1 MRTLFS
7 YLHKNQFV
15 AALFIIVLG
24 LFLIKVKEILI
35 ILFISYIVMTAFRPA
50 VLFFN
55 KRKLPYVLSVLVP
68 YIIFCIFLIILILPL
83 FPFFAT
89 QIQSLLNNFPV
100 FLEKSSQAVG
110 LKIDYSNVNSSI
122 NSFFQTVGGNLF
134 SITGQV
140 FGGIISLTTII
151 VVSFYLLLYHNRF
164 EKLIVHLFPQDK
176 KEQARETFLKIEE
189 KLGKWLRGQL
199 ILSLLIGV
207 LSWIFLTFI
216 GIEYAL
222 PLAFIA
228 GLLEIIPMIGPILA
242 AVPAVIVALTIS
254 PGLAVAV
261 LIGYIVIQTIESNI
275 FVPKIMQSA
284 VGLNPVIIIIA
295 ILVGSNLL
303 GVWGALLSV
312 PFVSVATIILS
323 EFKD

>member
-1 MRTLFS
+1 MRTLLS

-24 LFLIKVKEILI
+24 LFFIRIKEILI

-50 VLFFN
+50 VLFLN
-55 KRKLPYVLSVLVP
+55 KKKLPYVLSVLVP

-83 FPFFAT
+83 FPFFAA
-89 QIQSLLNNFPV
+89 QIQSLANNFPV

-110 LKIDYSNVNSSI
+110 FKIDYSNVDSSI
-122 NSFFQTVGGNLF
+122 NSFFRTVGGNLF

-140 FGGIISLTTII
+140 FGGIISVTTII
-151 VVSFYLLLYHNRF
+151 VVSFYLLLYHDRF

-176 KEQARETFLKIEE
+176 EEQARETFLKIEE

-199 ILSLLIGV
+199 VLSLLIGV
-207 LSWIFLTFI
+207 LSWIFLTLI

-228 GLLEIIPMIGPILA
+228 GLLEIIPMIGPVIA
-242 AVPAVIVALTIS
+242 AVPAIIVALTIS
-254 PGLAVAV
+254 PGLAVTV
-261 LIGYIVIQTIESNI
+261 IIGYIVIQTIESNI

-284 VGLNPVIIIIA
+284 VGLNPVIIITA
-295 ILVGSNLL
+295 ILVGSNFL

-312 PFVSVATIILS
+312 PFVSVITIILS

>member
-1 MRTLFS
+1 MRTLLS

-24 LFLIKVKEILI
+24 LFFIRIKEILI

-50 VLFFN
+50 VLFLN
-55 KRKLPYVLSVLVP
+55 KKKLPYVLSVLVP

-83 FPFFAT
+83 FPFFAA
-89 QIQSLLNNFPV
+89 QIQSLANNFPV

-110 LKIDYSNVNSSI
+110 FKIDYSNVDSSI
-122 NSFFQTVGGNLF
+122 NSFFRTVGGNLF

-140 FGGIISLTTII
+140 FGGIISVTTII
-151 VVSFYLLLYHNRF
+151 VVSFYLLLYHDRF

-176 KEQARETFLKIEE
+176 EEQARETFLKIEE

-199 ILSLLIGV
+199 VLSLLIGV
-207 LSWIFLTFI
+207 LSWIFLTLI

-228 GLLEIIPMIGPILA
+228 GLLEIIPMIGPVIA
-242 AVPAVIVALTIS
+242 AVPAIIVALTIS
-254 PGLAVAV
+254 PGLAVTV
-261 LIGYIVIQTIESNI
+261 IIGYIVIQTIESNI

-284 VGLNPVIIIIA
+284 VGLNPVIIITA
-295 ILVGSNLL
+295 ILVGSNFL

-312 PFVSVATIILS
+312 PFVSVVTIILS

>member
-1 MRTLFS
+1 VRTLLS

-24 LFLIKVKEILI
+24 LFFIRIKEILI

-50 VLFFN
+50 VLFLN
-55 KRKLPYVLSVLVP
+55 KKKLPYVLSVLVP

-83 FPFFAT
+83 FPFFAA
-89 QIQSLLNNFPV
+89 QIQSLANNFPV

-110 LKIDYSNVNSSI
+110 FKIDYSNVDSSI
-122 NSFFQTVGGNLF
+122 NSFFRTVGGNLF

-140 FGGIISLTTII
+140 FGGIISVTTII
-151 VVSFYLLLYHNRF
+151 VVSFYLLLYHDRF

-199 ILSLLIGV
+199 VLSLLIGV
-207 LSWIFLTFI
+207 LSWIFLTLI

-228 GLLEIIPMIGPILA
+228 GLLEIIPMIGPVIA
-242 AVPAVIVALTIS
+242 AVPAIIVALTIS
-254 PGLAVAV
+254 PGLAVTV
-261 LIGYIVIQTIESNI
+261 IIGYIVIQTIESNI

-284 VGLNPVIIIIA
+284 VGLNPVIIITA
-295 ILVGSNLL
+295 ILVGSNFL

-312 PFVSVATIILS
+312 PFVSVVTIILS

>member
-1 MRTLFS
+1 MR
-7 YLHKNQFV
+7 V
-15 AALFIIVLG
+15 R
-24 LFLIKVKEILI
+24 EILI

-140 FGGIISLTTII
+140 FAGIISLTTII

-216 GIEYAL
+216 GIGYAF

-228 GLLEIIPMIGPILA
+228 GILEIVPMIGPIIA

>member
-1 MRTLFS
+1 
-7 YLHKNQFV
+7 
-15 AALFIIVLG
+15 
-24 LFLIKVKEILI
+24 
-35 ILFISYIVMTAFRPA
+35 MTAFRPA
-50 VLFFN
+50 VLFLN
-55 KRKLPYVLSVLVP
+55 KKKLPYVLSVLVP

-83 FPFFAT
+83 FPFFAA
-89 QIQSLLNNFPV
+89 QIQSLANNFPV

-110 LKIDYSNVNSSI
+110 FKIDYSNVDSSI
-122 NSFFQTVGGNLF
+122 NSFFRTVGGNLF

-140 FGGIISLTTII
+140 FGGIISVTTII
-151 VVSFYLLLYHNRF
+151 VVSFYLLLYHDRF

-176 KEQARETFLKIEE
+176 EEQARETFLKIEE

-199 ILSLLIGV
+199 VLSLLIGV
-207 LSWIFLTFI
+207 LSWIFLTLI

-228 GLLEIIPMIGPILA
+228 GLLEIIPMIGPVIA
-242 AVPAVIVALTIS
+242 AVPAIIVALTIS
-254 PGLAVAV
+254 PGLAVTV
-261 LIGYIVIQTIESNI
+261 IIGYIVIQTIESNI

-284 VGLNPVIIIIA
+284 VGLNPVIIITA
-295 ILVGSNLL
+295 ILVGSNFL

-312 PFVSVATIILS
+312 PFVSVITIILS

>member
-1 MRTLFS
+1 VRTLLS

-24 LFLIKVKEILI
+24 LFFIRIKEILI

-50 VLFFN
+50 VLFLN
-55 KRKLPYVLSVLVP
+55 KKKLPYVLSVLVP

-83 FPFFAT
+83 FPFFAA
-89 QIQSLLNNFPV
+89 QIQSLANNFPV

-110 LKIDYSNVNSSI
+110 FKIDYSNVDSSI
-122 NSFFQTVGGNLF
+122 NSFFRTVGGNLF

-140 FGGIISLTTII
+140 FGGIISVTTII
-151 VVSFYLLLYHNRF
+151 VVSFYLLLYHDRF

-176 KEQARETFLKIEE
+176 EEQARETFLKIEE

-199 ILSLLIGV
+199 VLSLLIGV
-207 LSWIFLTFI
+207 LSWIFLTLI

-228 GLLEIIPMIGPILA
+228 GLLEIIPMIGPVIA
-242 AVPAVIVALTIS
+242 AVPAIIVALTIS
-254 PGLAVAV
+254 PGLAVTV
-261 LIGYIVIQTIESNI
+261 IIGYIVIQTIESNI

-284 VGLNPVIIIIA
+284 VGLNPVIIITA
-295 ILVGSNLL
+295 ILVGSNFL

-312 PFVSVATIILS
+312 PFVSVITIILS

>member
-1 MRTLFS
+1 MS

-15 AALFIIVLG
+15 TALFIIVLG
-24 LFLIKVKEILI
+24 LFLIKIKEILI

-50 VLFFN
+50 VLFLN
-55 KRKLPYVLSVLVP
+55 KRRVPYVISVLVP
-68 YIIFCIFLIILILPL
+68 YIILCTLLIILILPL
-83 FPFFAT
+83 FPFFVA

-100 FLEKSSQAVG
+100 FLQKSGQALG
-110 LKIDYSNVNSSI
+110 LKIDYSNANSSVNSFLKTI
-122 NSFFQTVGGNLF
+122 GGNLF
-134 SITGQV
+134 FITGQV
-140 FGGIISLTTII
+140 FGGIISVTTII
-151 VVSFYLLLYHNRF
+151 VISFYLLLYHDKF
-164 EKLIVHLFPQDK
+164 EKLIVHLFPQNK
-176 KEQARETFLKIEE
+176 KQQTKEAFLKIEE

-199 ILSLLIGV
+199 ILSLLIGI
-207 LSWIFLTFI
+207 LSWIFLRFI
-216 GIEYAL
+216 GMEYAF

-228 GLLEIIPMIGPILA
+228 GTLEIIPMIGPVIA
-242 AVPAVIVALTIS
+242 AVPAAIVALTIS

-284 VGLNPVIIIIA
+284 VGLNPVLIITA

-312 PFVSVATIILS
+312 PFISVVTIILS
-323 EFKD
+323 EFKE

>member
-1 MRTLFS
+1 MTTLRPVVLVLNRKKLP
-7 YLHKNQFV
+7 Y
-15 AALFIIVLG
+15 IISVLT
-24 LFLIKVKEILI
+24 L
-35 ILFISYIVMTAFRPA
+35 YA
-50 VLFFN
+50 VLF
-55 KRKLPYVLSVLVP
+55 
-68 YIIFCIFLIILILPL
+68 IFLTLLIFPL

-89 QIQSLLNNFPV
+89 QIQSLLSNFPV
-100 FLEKSSQAVG
+100 FIQKSGQALG
-110 LKIDYSNVNSSI
+110 YKIDYSNVNSSI
-122 NSFFQTVGGNLF
+122 NSFFQTIGGNLF
-134 SITGQV
+134 FITGQV
-140 FGGIISLTTII
+140 FGGIISLITIT
-151 VVSFYLLLYHNRF
+151 VVSFYLLLYHDRF

-176 KEQARETFLKIEE
+176 KEQTIEAFLKIEE

-207 LSWIFLTFI
+207 LSWVFLTFI

-228 GLLEIIPMIGPILA
+228 GLLEIIPMIGPIIA

-254 PGLAVAV
+254 PGLAVVV

-284 VGLNPVIIIIA
+284 VGLNPVVIIIA